1 MKIYINECDETM
13 WYNEENWRKDLNEC
27 LLNNWVDIAESN
39 GTSLE
44 MLAVNFVVSLCCGD
58 FVTAGDWLRQMKE
71 AYAATYKIFIE
82 RNSRTIEG
90 DVAKVMDIAE
100 QMYENGYMWGDYE
113 ED

>member
-1 MKIYINECDETM
+1 MKIYINDCDETM
-13 WYNEENWRKDLNEC
+13 WHNEENLREDLNEY

-71 AYAATYKIFIE
+71 AYTATYKVFIE

-90 DVAKVMDIAE
+90 SVAEVMDIAD
-100 QMYENGYMWGDYE
+100 QMYESDYVWGDYE
-113 ED
+113 EE